1 MSVFD
6 MIRAQQGQERTAVWM
21 VGEQLMDILRRE
33 PGLQEIAEQD
43 LQREGMT
50 LADCEKKIKSYA
62 DKHKTGNF
70 ACVGPAEAE
79 DIIREFYGL
88 HRSAEAPARGRG
100 IVVDLADFL

>member
-6 MIRAQQGQERTAVWM
+6 LIRAQQGKERTAVWM

-33 PGLQEIAEQD
+33 PELREIAEQD

-50 LADCEKKIKSYA
+50 LTDCEKKIKAYA

-79 DIIREFYGL
+79 DIIRVFYGL
-88 HRSAEAPARGRG
+88 HRTAEAPAGKRG

>member
-50 LADCEKKIKSYA
+50 LADCEKKIKAYG
-62 DKHKTGNF
+62 DKHSG
-70 ACVGPAEAE
+70 AEAE

-88 HRSAEAPARGRG
+88 HRTAEAPAGKRG

>member
-33 PGLQEIAEQD
+33 PELQEIAEQD

-79 DIIREFYGL
+79 NIIREFYGL
-88 HRSAEAPARGRG
+88 HHSAAAPARERG

>member
-6 MIRAQQGQERTAVWM
+6 MIRAQQGKERTAVWM

-33 PGLQEIAEQD
+33 
-43 LQREGMT
+43 
-50 LADCEKKIKSYA
+50 
-62 DKHKTGNF
+62 
-70 ACVGPAEAE
+70 AE

-88 HRSAEAPARGRG
+88 HRSAAAPARERG

>member
-6 MIRAQQGQERTAVWM
+6 LIRSQQGKERTAVWM

-33 PGLQEIAEQD
+33 PELQEIAEQD

-50 LADCEKKIKSYA
+50 LADCEKKIKAYA
-62 DKHKTGNF
+62 DKHRTGNF
-70 ACVGPAEAE
+70 ACVCPAEAE
-79 DIIREFYGL
+79 EIIRAFYGL
-88 HRSAEAPARGRG
+88 HRAAAPKRRG